1 MNSILENLKNISFNG
16 GGGKAHERLAEDAIK
31 NAGYHSAN
39 FASLANTY
47 NVNKTDLLI
56 LLEDDELSIEDG
68 VYYYQPVGSQR
79 SPDFIFKVDER
90 VVFLECKSST
100 TKKPMWNSH
109 IIKDN
114 YHYLMSTKEGTLLL
128 EGRDMMSKEVRK
140 ALMDYAQEQK
150 ELTKIFNENLLA
162 SPDNTMG
169 WRYYPRVAID
179 QGISFWD

>member
-1 MNSILENLKNISFNG
+1 
-16 GGGKAHERLAEDAIK
+16 
-31 NAGYHSAN
+31 
-39 FASLANTY
+39 
-47 NVNKTDLLI
+47 
-56 LLEDDELSIEDG
+56 
-68 VYYYQPVGSQR
+68 
-79 SPDFIFKVDER
+79 
-90 VVFLECKSST
+90 
-100 TKKPMWNSH
+100 MWNSH

>member
-79 SPDFIFKVDER
+79 SPDFIFR
-90 VVFLECKSST
+90 
-100 TKKPMWNSH
+100 M
-109 IIKDN
+109 
-114 YHYLMSTKEGTLLL
+114 
-128 EGRDMMSKEVRK
+128 
-140 ALMDYAQEQK
+140 
-150 ELTKIFNENLLA
+150 
-162 SPDNTMG
+162 
-169 WRYYPRVAID
+169 
-179 QGISFWD
+179 